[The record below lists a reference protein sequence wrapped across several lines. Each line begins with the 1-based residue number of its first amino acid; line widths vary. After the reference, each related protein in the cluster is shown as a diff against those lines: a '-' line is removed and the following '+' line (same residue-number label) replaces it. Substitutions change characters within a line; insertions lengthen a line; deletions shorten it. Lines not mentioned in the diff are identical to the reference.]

1 MSTIRVV
8 NIQHPDSVDPNIV
21 LKTDGTAVFASG
33 ITISGS
39 TNLTVS
45 GTAEFASGTAAS
57 PKITFIDDNDTGIYS
72 PAANEV
78 AITTNGTER
87 LRVDN
92 TGNVGIGET
101 NPSRLLHVKGSP
113 AIVSRFEST
122 STNFGGIDLKNA
134 NTTADFKVQLAAVG
148 DDLVA
153 FAGGAER
160 MRIDSSGDVGIG
172 TSSPSMLLDVRGTNN
187 PQLKVSATNTGS
199 NSAGLYIENQ
209 GQRNWQI
216 WADRS
221 SDQLRI
227 GHASRTNTVVAITD
241 QRVGI
246 GTNSPSD
253 LLNVSGGNLTVQH
266 NTASNFILLK
276 TNVNNGNDS
285 HFLFQKARGGSA
297 TPAAVQNNDDLGTI
311 SWGGYYGGSYQNN
324 ATIRAEA
331 DIGGSYGDRLLYDS
345 DMHLIRTGNTTR
357 LAITSSGN
365 VGIGTSSPAAK
376 LNVSSGDIG
385 LSPNADADELFLENT
400 ANCGLTIGC
409 GTNQTSNIYFA
420 EQSVGVSRG
429 AIVYDTNGDHM
440 AFSTAGLVNERMRL
454 TSTGN
459 LLCGATS
466 ATIST
471 LYTLQVTG
479 SRGAVFKS
487 TGGGANPT
495 QTLWNANSSGD
506 STLLEFRVNTT
517 DTTVGNIVHDRSAGL
532 VDYNTTSDYRAK
544 TLNGRVEN
552 SGSIIDQLKVYNGTM
567 HGATIELPML
577 VAHEAQEVVPY
588 CVTGEKD
595 AVDSEG
601 NPIYQGMDVSKLVPL
616 LIVEIQELRKR
627 LSDAGL

>member
-57 PKITFIDDNDTGIYS
+57 PEITFIDDNDTGIYS

-241 QRVGI
+241 QR
-246 GTNSPSD
+246 
-253 LLNVSGGNLTVQH
+253 
-266 NTASNFILLK
+266 
-276 TNVNNGNDS
+276 
-285 HFLFQKARGGSA
+285 
-297 TPAAVQNNDDLGTI
+297 
-311 SWGGYYGGSYQNN
+311 
-324 ATIRAEA
+324 
-331 DIGGSYGDRLLYDS
+331 
-345 DMHLIRTGNTTR
+345 
-357 LAITSSGN
+357 

-588 CVTGEKD
+588 CVTGTKD

-601 NPIYQGMDVSKLVPL
+601 KPIYQGMDVSKLVPL
-616 LIVEIQELRKR
+616 LIAEIQELRKR